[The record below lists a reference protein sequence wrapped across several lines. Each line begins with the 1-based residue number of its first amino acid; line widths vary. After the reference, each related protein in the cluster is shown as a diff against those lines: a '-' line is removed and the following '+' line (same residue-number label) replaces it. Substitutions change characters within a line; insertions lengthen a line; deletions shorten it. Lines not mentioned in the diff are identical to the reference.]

1 MLKIVPLFGLFISG
15 SLCAALNLRW
25 RRAHVGFF
33 FLLTQEPIYGLFWR
47 TYVTEGRLAGIPAQ
61 ATGQEVRV
69 LSGRM
74 NEARVNE
81 RI

>member
-25 RRAHVGFF
+25 RRAPRW
-33 FLLTQEPIYGLFWR
+33 LLFPADAKPIYGLFWR